1 MKMKWSLNELKRYL
15 NEPFVFNDEVD
26 IKETLLKRESEI
38 LDVSPIHLDGI
49 LTVNDDELILHMNVS
64 LQLTLPSARSLKPVL
79 FPMEFVINEVYIPK
93 SASNE
98 TAAREDE
105 VVIYLEN
112 DWIDLAE
119 SIEDTILINLPLQV
133 FTEEEK
139 EAQDMPSG
147 NNWKVIS
154 EEDYYSKEKESE
166 DAVDPRFANLKD
178 FFKDDES
185 DSNQDED

>member
-98 TAAREDE
+98 TVAREDE

-166 DAVDPRFANLKD
+166 DVVDPRFANLKD